1 MSTPQ
6 IPALKGDGKGVY
18 RVVIHGNSGTG
29 KTTLA
34 DALAKILNVPAIHLD
49 EIHWHPDWVQATPE
63 EFVSNLNKIQRD
75 AEATNSGWVID
86 GNYETKTKAMMD
98 DYATDIIWLDPPF
111 YKYFPRALLR
121 TFRRLLG
128 WEKTCAPGCEETWRE
143 CFFSK
148 DSIILWVIT
157 HHRTAKERYG
167 PRCEQDNVANGGKWR
182 RLGDIDEQ
190 TEWLDQV
197 SHYLKSA

>member
-128 WEKTCAPGCEETWRE
+128 WEKVRLFYPSLRCLMPYRLVHPAAKRHGVNASFPRTLSSFGLLP
-143 CFFSK
+143 
-148 DSIILWVIT
+148 IIGQLRSDMDHDVS
-157 HHRTAKERYG
+157 RTMLPME
-167 PRCEQDNVANGGKWR
+167 ANGDGW
-182 RLGDIDEQ
+182 E
-190 TEWLDQV
+190 T
-197 SHYLKSA
+197 